1 MSLTERQQQQQQQ
14 ESGEQT
20 TTDRHYSDTTR
31 TLNNYFLKHDY
42 VFNITYTGYIGIYF
56 IFHYNNTGYVIMLG
70 YH

>member
-1 MSLTERQQQQQQQ
+1 MLFTEPQQQRQQQ
-14 ESGEQT
+14 ESDEQN
-20 TTDRHYSDTTR
+20 TDRRTTATR
-31 TLNNYFLKHDY
+31 TLNNYFLKNSY